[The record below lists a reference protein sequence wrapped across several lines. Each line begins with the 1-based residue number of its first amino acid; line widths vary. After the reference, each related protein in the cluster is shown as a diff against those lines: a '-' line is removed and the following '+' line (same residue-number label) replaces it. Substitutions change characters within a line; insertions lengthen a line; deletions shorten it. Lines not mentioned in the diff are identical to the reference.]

1 MSIAHFF
8 RSFWDDVKAFR
19 RGEQRTGG
27 RMETGRVFTK
37 GEQPTGNGYASFA
50 DPTAEV
56 ELRIMRTD
64 GTVEIQK
71 HKARVILNG

>member
-19 RGEQRTGG
+19 RGEQRMGK
-27 RMETGRVFTK
+27 RMETGRVFAK
-37 GEQPTGNGYASFA
+37 GEQPTGNGYATLA

-56 ELRIMRTD
+56 ELRITRAD

-71 HKARVILNG
+71 HKARFSLNG